1 MFKDKVLKFN
11 NRNKLFTKGDRI
23 VVGVSGGKDS
33 VCLLDVLDKCREE
46 FDLTLL
52 VVHINH
58 CLRGE
63 DADKDQAFVEK
74 LAKDKGLK
82 CHCEKIDVREVA
94 KERKMSEE
102 EAGRHVRYQI
112 MQHVCMEKGFDK
124 IAVAHHQGD
133 VAETV
138 LFQMFRGSGPRGLSG
153 IHAKREYT
161 IRPILFAEPEEI
173 DAYIEENNLPY
184 CVDAT
189 NLVEE
194 YTRNKLRL
202 RVFPYVEKEINPRAK
217 KHVAKAAQ
225 KIAMQNNY
233 IERQAK
239 KEYMRVIHVDRGE
252 YYYDC
257 EEFDALDIVI
267 KLEIIRLVLKNFRDS
282 VKDIT
287 EKHYK
292 MIISLSGKV
301 AGKQITLPGNICVER
316 RYGCVW
322 FRNVVSEEKRAV
334 YEECVFPFDKRVE
347 IRKERMR
354 LELDVVSRED
364 LPEEIPQK
372 DYTKWF
378 DYDKIKSGVCLR
390 NPKDGD
396 YFIMDASGKRK
407 KLSRYYIDE
416 KIPGSERKKELV
428 LADGD
433 HVLWAI
439 PGRIS
444 SEYKVTDK
452 TKKVLVA
459 MITQG

>member
-11 NRNKLFTKGDRI
+11 ERNKLFAKGDRI

-33 VCLLDVLDKCREE
+33 VCLLDVLDQCREE
-46 FDLTLL
+46 FDLTLM
-52 VVHINH
+52 VVHVNH

-63 DADKDQAFVEK
+63 EADQDQAFVEK
-74 LAKDKGLK
+74 LAKDKGLAFY
-82 CHCEKIDVREVA
+82 CEKIDVKEVA
-94 KERKMSEE
+94 HERKMSEE

-112 MQHVCMEKGFDK
+112 MQHVCMEKGFNK

-184 CVDAT
+184 CIDAT

-202 RVFPYVEKEINPRAK
+202 RVFPYVEAEINPRAK

-225 KIAMQNNY
+225 KIALQNNY

-257 EEFDALDIVI
+257 EQFDALDIVI

-301 AGKQITLPGNICVER
+301 AGKQVTLPGNICVER

-322 FRNVVSEEKRAV
+322 FKNVSGEEMKDIH
-334 YEECVFPFDKRVE
+334 EECSFPFEKLVE

-354 LELDVVSRED
+354 LELDVIPRGD

-390 NPKDGD
+390 NPQDGD
-396 YFIMDASGKRK
+396 YFVMDASGKKK

-416 KIPGSERKKELV
+416 KIPASERKNELV
-428 LADGD
+428 LADGA
-433 HVLWAI
+433 HIMWAI

-444 SEYKVTDK
+444 NAYKVTDE
-452 TKKVLVA
+452 TKQVLVVMA
-459 MITQG
+459 TQV

>member
-1 MFKDKVLKFN
+1 MLKDKVLKFN

-33 VCLLDVLDKCREE
+33 VCLLDVLDSCREE
-46 FDLTLL
+46 FELTLL

-58 CLRGE
+58 CLRGQ
-63 DADKDQAFVEK
+63 DADLDQEFVEQ
-74 LAKDKGLK
+74 LANERGLEYYS
-82 CHCEKIDVREVA
+82 EKVDVREVA
-94 KERKMSEE
+94 RERRMSEE

-112 MQHVCMEKGFDK
+112 MQHVCMEKGYNK

-173 DAYIEENNLPY
+173 DAYVKERQLVY
-184 CVDAT
+184 RVDTT
-189 NLVEE
+189 NMMEE

-202 RVFPYVEKEINPRAK
+202 RVFPYVEQEINPRAK
-217 KHVAKAAQ
+217 KHVARAAQ

-257 EEFDALDIVI
+257 SEFDLLDIVI

-282 VKDIT
+282 VRDIT

-292 MIISLSGKV
+292 MIISLSEKE
-301 AGKQITLPGNICVER
+301 AGKAVTLPGNICVER

-322 FRNVVSEEKRAV
+322 FKNSSGEEIPELNERC
-334 YEECVFPFDKRVE
+334 EMPFEKLVE

-354 LELDVVSRED
+354 LELDVVSRDE

-378 DYDKIKSGVCLR
+378 DYDKIKSGVWLR
-390 NPKDGD
+390 TPRDGD
-396 YFIMDASGKRK
+396 YFIMDDSGKRK
-407 KLSRYYIDE
+407 KLSRYFIDE
-416 KIPGSERKKELV
+416 KIPASERKKELV
-428 LADGD
+428 LADAD
-433 HVLWAI
+433 HVIWAV

-444 SEYKVTDK
+444 NDYKVTEQ
-452 TKKVLVA
+452 TKQVLVVMLA
-459 MITQG
+459 KS